1 MSLFKQIWQARRAV
15 ATPSSTD
22 ALARADT
29 LIREGH
35 PLEDAGDFDAA
46 RKRYQDAL
54 SVAPDYWRTHL
65 NLGNLHRALLQPHD
79 AIRCYERAIELAP
92 HEANSHLNLGNAFM
106 DAGKASEAAASY
118 EEAARLRNDW
128 AAPWL
133 GYASAI
139 APTDSSAAEAALR
152 RAASIDPNDGAIA
165 ARLGILLANAGR
177 QDEAEALIS
186 ASLERLPASFALLI
200 TQAGFCSKAGD
211 PAGAVDAY
219 RRALALKPDHWE
231 AWSAYLFVSNFLPD
245 VDTSTLFTEHLR
257 FGQHIARIIRPN
269 PAGVEGDK
277 AKRLRIAYLSPD
289 FRAHPVANFVAPV
302 LRHHD
307 RTRFEIHCF
316 QLNRQADAITA
327 QLKNLTQHWH
337 EAFDLNDVQ
346 LDQRLRDNGI
356 DILVDLAGHTTG
368 NRLPVLARK
377 PVPLQF
383 TWLGYLCTTGLDTI
397 DFRLCD
403 AVTDPAGA
411 AGGSEQLVRLPHTQ
425 WCYEPLRALP
435 AISESPFT
443 RNGFL
448 TFGSFNQGAKLN
460 PILMHHWASILNQL
474 PASRIRFVGIEQER
488 LIKTIFDVLAESGI
502 NEDRIDIL
510 GRIPT
515 HEYMN
520 AFNAVDVALD
530 THPYSGATTTCDALI
545 MGVPVITALGPRGI
559 MRSTA
564 SLLTA
569 CGLEEWIA
577 PSLAEYAQT
586 AVARVTDL
594 SALAQLR
601 SSLRDRLI
609 NSPVMDGA
617 TFTRALETAFRDAW
631 TTRIAG

>member
-1 MSLFKQIWQARRAV
+1 MSLFKQLRQGRKAV
-15 ATPSSTD
+15 ATPSGTEATAKAD
-22 ALARADT
+22 AL
-29 LIREGH
+29 IRGGH
-35 PLEDAGDFDAA
+35 PLEDAGEFDAA
-46 RKRYQDAL
+46 RNRYQEAL
-54 SVAPDYWRTHL
+54 SVAPDYWRAYL
-65 NLGNLHRALLQPHD
+65 NLGNLHRKLMRPLE

-92 HEANSHLNLGNAFM
+92 HEANSYLNLGNAHM
-106 DAGKASEAAASY
+106 DAGNASEAATRY
-118 EEAARLRNDW
+118 QEAASLRPDW

-200 TQAGFCSKAGD
+200 TQAGFYSKAGD
-211 PAGAVDAY
+211 SVGAVEAY
-219 RRALALKPDHWE
+219 RRALELKPDHWE
-231 AWSAYLFVSNFLPD
+231 AWSAYLFVSNFLPAID
-245 VDTSTLFTEHLR
+245 AITLVSEHLR
-257 FGQHIARIIRPN
+257 FGRHIARIIPSN
-269 PAGVEGDK
+269 PAEPRGNEG
-277 AKRLRIAYLSPD
+277 KRLRIAYLSPD

-316 QLNRQADAITA
+316 QLNRQADEITA

-403 AVTDPAGA
+403 AVTDPAGT
-411 AGGSEQLVRLPHTQ
+411 AGGSEQLVRLPHTL

-460 PILMHHWASILNQL
+460 SKLMHHWASILNQL

-488 LIKTIFDVLAESGI
+488 LIKTILDVLAESGI

-577 PSLAEYAQT
+577 PSLAAYAQT
-586 AVARVTDL
+586 AIARSSRLEDL
-594 SALAQLR
+594 SRLR
-601 SSLRDRLI
+601 ACLRDRLI

-631 TTRIAG
+631 KTRIAG